1 MSEMF
6 STDEIPTFG
15 SVVYLYTT
23 WGDTLR
29 NRPVVMRDYYVTSD
43 GGTIWEFRELSK
55 DHKTILKTRR
65 NVGVKNLAGWSFA
78 HISIN
83 AG

>member
-1 MSEMF
+1 MSGMF

-23 WGDTLR
+23 WGSTIRD
-29 NRPVVMRDYYVTSD
+29 RPVVMRDCDDTF
-43 GGTIWEFRELSK
+43 WEFRELSK
-55 DHKTILKTRR
+55 DRKRILKTRR
-65 NVGVKNLAGWSFA
+65 NAAVQHIAGWQFA